1 MEISQKLN
9 IPKKEVGDKFYAE
22 EVNQIVGAINDNST
36 KIDNNA
42 NQITELKNQKTYNV
56 DNITAKRINVD
67 ENLYINKYLSNQA
80 GDIFALK
87 GNNIEGADYTLIT
100 DADLGDYA
108 TKNDTKQIIKAQ
120 SLEVNDGI
128 KFYTNRD
135 TMSQTVSKLYGDF
148 DDNQMPFL
156 DFLGENGQP
165 RLTNIAD
172 PINATDAAT
181 KAYVDL
187 KSGGDWEYETTIE
200 WDGTNTIK
208 DYSYNF
214 PTSVKEVFIV
224 GYTTYNDINKGAVDV
239 CFALSNQSASNHT
252 HIIHGNSVCNT
263 FQFIHIHK
271 IGERYYGDC
280 WTTQQIW
287 GGNELY
293 RSLSDTN
300 SPSTSVNRYNIRSIK
315 IKIIADIVRPTGA
328 GQKWYIY
335 SKK

>member
-1 MEISQKLN
+1 MEITQKLN

-22 EVNQIVGAINDNST
+22 EVNQIVNAINDNST

-67 ENLYINKYLSNQA
+67 ENLYVNKYLSNQA
-80 GDIFALK
+80 GDTFALK
-87 GNNIEGADYTLIT
+87 GNNVEGVDYTLIT

-108 TKNDTKQIIKAQ
+108 KKNDTTQIIKAQ

-135 TMSQTVSKLYGDF
+135 AMSLAVSKLYGDF

-172 PINATDAAT
+172 PLNATDAAT
-181 KAYVDL
+181 KGYVDQRAVT
-187 KSGGDWEYETTIE
+187 DWKYETTIE
-200 WDGTNTIK
+200 WDGTNTIRS
-208 DYSYNF
+208 YSYNF

-224 GYTTYNDINKGAVDV
+224 GRSEYARTNKGYIDIL
-239 CFALSNQSASNHT
+239 FALSNQPASAPTRGVYGIETKSDA
-252 HIIHGNSVCNT
+252 
-263 FQFIHIHK
+263 QFVHIHK
-271 IGERYYGDC
+271 LGGEYYGD
-280 WTTQQIW
+280 I
-287 GGNELY
+287 
-293 RSLSDTN
+293 SLSNDPILMGDVRRAQGT
-300 SPSTSVNRYNIRSIK
+300 STTTPTTINYNIRSIK
-315 IKIIADIVRPTGA
+315 ITLSEDIVRPTGV

-335 SKK
+335 SK

>member
-1 MEISQKLN
+1 MEITQKLN

-22 EVNQIVGAINDNST
+22 EVNQIVNAINDNST

-42 NQITELKNQKTYNV
+42 NQITELKNQQFANI

-67 ENLYINKYLSNQA
+67 ENLYVNKYLSNQA
-80 GDIFALK
+80 GDVFTLK
-87 GNNIEGADYTLIT
+87 GNNVEGADYTLIT
-100 DADLGDYA
+100 DADLGDYV
-108 TKNDTKQIIKAQ
+108 TKNDTTQIIKAQ

-135 TMSQTVSKLYGDF
+135 AMSLAVSKLYGDF
-148 DDNQMPFL
+148 DDNQTPFL

-172 PINATDAAT
+172 PLNATDAAT
-181 KAYVDL
+181 KGYVDQRAVT
-187 KSGGDWEYETTIE
+187 DWKYETTIE

-224 GYTTYNDINKGAVDV
+224 GTTTYNSGNKGDVDIY
-239 CFALSNQSASNHT
+239 FSLTNQPASNPT
-252 HIIHGNSVCNT
+252 RRAYWIGTT
-263 FQFIHIHK
+263 FSTQYVHIHK
-271 IGERYYGDC
+271 LGGEYYADVYI
-280 WTTQQIW
+280 T
-287 GGNELY
+287 NNPLVRDSVK
-293 RSLSDTN
+293 RSQVQSTN
-300 SPSTSVNRYNIRSIK
+300 TPTSLNYKIRSIK
-315 IKIIADIVRPTGA
+315 IKITTDIVRPTGD

-335 SKK
+335 SK

>member
-1 MEISQKLN
+1 MEITQKLN

-56 DNITAKRINVD
+56 DNIRANRINVD
-67 ENLYINKYLSNQA
+67 ENLYVNKYLSNQA
-80 GDIFALK
+80 GDVFALK
-87 GNNIEGADYTLIT
+87 GNNVEGADYTLIT
-100 DADLGDYA
+100 DADLGDYV

-135 TMSQTVSKLYGDF
+135 AMSMAVSKLYGDF
-148 DDNQMPFL
+148 DDNQTPFL

-172 PINATDAAT
+172 PLNATDAAT
-181 KAYVDL
+181 KGYVDQRAVT
-187 KSGGDWEYETTIE
+187 DWKYETTIE

-224 GYTTYNDINKGAVDV
+224 GTTTYNKGNKGAIDV
-239 CFALSNQSASNHT
+239 WFSLANQPASNPT
-252 HIIHGNSVCNT
+252 RRAYSIGTT
-263 FQFIHIHK
+263 FSTQYVHIHK
-271 IGERYYGDC
+271 LGGEYYADVYITNNPLVRDSLQRSQDTSDNKP
-280 WTTQQIW
+280 TTLNQK
-287 GGNELY
+287 
-293 RSLSDTN
+293 
-300 SPSTSVNRYNIRSIK
+300 IRSIK
-315 IKIIADIVRPTGA
+315 IKITTDIVRPTGD

-335 SKK
+335 SK

>member
-1 MEISQKLN
+1 MEITQKLN

-22 EVNQIVGAINDNST
+22 EVNQIVNAINDNST

-67 ENLYINKYLSNQA
+67 ENLYVNKYLSNQA

-87 GNNIEGADYTLIT
+87 GNNVVGADYTLIT

-135 TMSQTVSKLYGDF
+135 AMSMAVSKLYGDF

-172 PINATDAAT
+172 PLNATDAAT
-181 KAYVDL
+181 KGYVDKMGIGNFTL
-187 KSGGDWEYETTIE
+187 LATLETGTEATTEKNFKLLQSCGGYKKIVIYMERKDATLSTRNIYINIGGKSLMLVTTLASAKRCLFEIDLDRTLTIGKFYHHNFTE
-200 WDGTNTIK
+200 SYITSFNTPNSAAINTNMNTQGTLVFNYYNSSVEPNVKFTI
-208 DYSYNF
+208 
-214 PTSVKEVFIV
+214 
-224 GYTTYNDINKGAVDV
+224 
-239 CFALSNQSASNHT
+239 
-252 HIIHGNSVCNT
+252 
-263 FQFIHIHK
+263 
-271 IGERYYGDC
+271 YG
-280 WTTQQIW
+280 
-287 GGNELY
+287 
-293 RSLSDTN
+293 R
-300 SPSTSVNRYNIRSIK
+300 
-315 IKIIADIVRPTGA
+315 
-328 GQKWYIY
+328 
-335 SKK
+335 

>member
-1 MEISQKLN
+1 MEITQKLN

-22 EVNQIVGAINDNST
+22 EVNQIVNAINDNST

-42 NQITELKNQKTYNV
+42 NQITELKNQQFANI

-67 ENLYINKYLSNQA
+67 ENLYVNKYLSNQA
-80 GDIFALK
+80 GDTFALK
-87 GNNIEGADYTLIT
+87 GNNIVGADYTLIT
-100 DADLGDYA
+100 DQDLGDYV
-108 TKNDTKQIIKAQ
+108 TKTDTKQIIKAQ

-135 TMSQTVSKLYGDF
+135 AMSMTVSKLYGDF

-172 PINATDAAT
+172 PLNATDAAT
-181 KAYVDL
+181 KGYVDQRAVT
-187 KSGGDWEYETTIE
+187 DWKYETTIE

-214 PTSVKEVFIV
+214 PKSVKEVFIV
-224 GYTTYNDINKGAVDV
+224 GLTTYNSGNKGAIDIWYS
-239 CFALSNQSASNHT
+239 LSNQSASNPT
-252 HIIHGNSVCNT
+252 RRVYWVST
-263 FQFIHIHK
+263 TMSTQFVHIHK
-271 IGERYYGDC
+271 LGGEYYADVYNTNNPLVASNLQRSQGTSDNKP
-280 WTTQQIW
+280 TTI
-287 GGNELY
+287 N
-293 RSLSDTN
+293 
-300 SPSTSVNRYNIRSIK
+300 YNIRSIK
-315 IKIIADIVRPTGA
+315 IKITTDLVRPTGA

-335 SKK
+335 SK

>member
-1 MEISQKLN
+1 MTQKLN

-22 EVNQIVGAINDNST
+22 EVNQIVNAINDNST
-36 KIDNNA
+36 KIDNNT
-42 NQITELKNQKTYNV
+42 NQINDLKNQQFANV

-67 ENLYINKYLSNQA
+67 ENLYVNKYLSNQA

-100 DADLGDYA
+100 DADLGDYV

-128 KFYTNRD
+128 KFYTSRD
-135 TMSQTVSKLYGDF
+135 AMSQAVSKLYGDF

-181 KAYVDL
+181 KGYVDQR
-187 KSGGDWEYETTIE
+187 SVSDWKYEAALA

-214 PTSVKEVFIV
+214 PKPVKEVFIV
-224 GYTTYNDINKGAVDV
+224 GLTTYNSGNQGAVDV
-239 CFALSNQSASNHT
+239 WFALSNQSATAPTRRVYDVVTKFST
-252 HIIHGNSVCNT
+252 
-263 FQFIHIHK
+263 QFVHIHK
-271 IGERYYGDC
+271 LGGEYYGDVQTANNPLVTSNLQRSQGMSTNTP
-280 WTTQQIW
+280 TTI
-287 GGNELY
+287 N
-293 RSLSDTN
+293 
-300 SPSTSVNRYNIRSIK
+300 YNIRSIK
-315 IKIIADIVRPTGA
+315 IKITTDIVRPTGA

-335 SKK
+335 SK

>member
-1 MEISQKLN
+1 MEITQKLN

-42 NQITELKNQKTYNV
+42 NQITELKNQQFANV

-67 ENLYINKYLSNQA
+67 ENLYVNKYLSNQA

-100 DADLGDYA
+100 DADLGDYV

-135 TMSQTVSKLYGDF
+135 DMSQAVSKLYGDF

-181 KAYVDL
+181 KGYVDL
-187 KSGGDWEYETTIE
+187 KSGGDWKYETTIK

-224 GYTTYNDINKGAVDV
+224 GLTTYNSGNQGIVDIW
-239 CFALSNQSASNHT
+239 FALTNQPATAPT
-252 HIIHGNSVCNT
+252 HRVYDVTTKFSK
-263 FQFIHIHK
+263 QFVHIHK
-271 IGERYYGDC
+271 LGGEYYGDV
-280 WTTQQIW
+280 WT
-287 GGNELY
+287 GNNPLVLNNLQ
-293 RSLSDTN
+293 RSQGISDNKPTTIN
-300 SPSTSVNRYNIRSIK
+300 YNIRSIK
-315 IKIIADIVRPTGA
+315 IKITADIVRPTGA
-328 GQKWYIY
+328 GQEWYIY

>member
-1 MEISQKLN
+1 MEITQKLN

-22 EVNQIVGAINDNST
+22 EVNQIVNAINDNST

-67 ENLYINKYLSNQA
+67 ENLYVNKYLSNQA
-80 GDIFALK
+80 GDTFALK
-87 GNNIEGADYTLIT
+87 DNNIVGADYTLIT
-100 DADLGDYA
+100 DQDLGDYA
-108 TKNDTKQIIKAQ
+108 KKNDTTQIIKAQ

-135 TMSQTVSKLYGDF
+135 AMSLVVSKLYGDF
-148 DDNQMPFL
+148 DDNQTPFL

-172 PINATDAAT
+172 PLNATDAAT
-181 KAYVDL
+181 KGYVDQRAVT
-187 KSGGDWEYETTIE
+187 DWKYETTIE

-224 GYTTYNDINKGAVDV
+224 GTTTYNKGNKGNVDIY
-239 CFALSNQSASNHT
+239 FSLTNQPASNPT
-252 HIIHGNSVCNT
+252 RRAYSVGT
-263 FQFIHIHK
+263 TLSTQYVHIHK
-271 IGERYYGDC
+271 LGGEYYADVYI
-280 WTTQQIW
+280 T
-287 GGNELY
+287 NNPLVRDSVK
-293 RSLSDTN
+293 RSQVQGTN
-300 SPSTSVNRYNIRSIK
+300 TPTSLNYKIRSIK
-315 IKIIADIVRPTGA
+315 IKITTDIVRPTGD

-335 SKK
+335 SK

>member
-1 MEISQKLN
+1 MEITQKLN

-22 EVNQIVGAINDNST
+22 EVNQIVNAINDNST

-56 DNITAKRINVD
+56 DNIRAKRINVD
-67 ENLYINKYLSNQA
+67 ENLYVNKYLSNQA
-80 GDIFALK
+80 GDVFALK
-87 GNNIEGADYTLIT
+87 GNNVEGADYTLIT
-100 DADLGDYA
+100 DADLGDYV

-135 TMSQTVSKLYGDF
+135 AMSMAVSKLYGDF
-148 DDNQMPFL
+148 DDNQTPFL

-172 PINATDAAT
+172 PLNATDAAT
-181 KAYVDL
+181 KGYVDQRAVT
-187 KSGGDWEYETTIE
+187 DWKYETTIE

-224 GYTTYNDINKGAVDV
+224 GTTTYNKGNKGAIDV
-239 CFALSNQSASNHT
+239 WFSLANQPASNPTRRAYSIGTTFSNQF
-252 HIIHGNSVCNT
+252 V
-263 FQFIHIHK
+263 HIHK
-271 IGERYYGDC
+271 LGGEYYADVYITNNPLVRDSLQRSQVYGDNKP
-280 WTTQQIW
+280 TTLNQK
-287 GGNELY
+287 
-293 RSLSDTN
+293 
-300 SPSTSVNRYNIRSIK
+300 IRSIK
-315 IKIIADIVRPTGA
+315 IKITTDIVRPTGD

-335 SKK
+335 SK

>member
-1 MEISQKLN
+1 MEITQKLN

-56 DNITAKRINVD
+56 DNITANRINVD
-67 ENLYINKYLSNQA
+67 ENLYVNKYLSNQA
-80 GDIFALK
+80 GDIFTLK
-87 GNNIEGADYTLIT
+87 GNNVEGADYTLIT
-100 DADLGDYA
+100 DADLGDYV

-135 TMSQTVSKLYGDF
+135 AMSMAVSKLYGDF
-148 DDNQMPFL
+148 DDNQTPFL

-172 PINATDAAT
+172 PLNATDAAT
-181 KAYVDL
+181 KGYVDQRAVT
-187 KSGGDWEYETTIE
+187 DWKYETTIE

-224 GYTTYNDINKGAVDV
+224 GTTTYNKGNKGAIDV
-239 CFALSNQSASNHT
+239 WFSLANQPASNPT
-252 HIIHGNSVCNT
+252 RRAYSIGTT
-263 FQFIHIHK
+263 FSTQYVHIHK
-271 IGERYYGDC
+271 LGGEYYADVYITNNPLVRDSLQRSQVYGDNKP
-280 WTTQQIW
+280 TTLNQK
-287 GGNELY
+287 
-293 RSLSDTN
+293 
-300 SPSTSVNRYNIRSIK
+300 IRSIK
-315 IKIIADIVRPTGA
+315 IKITTDIVRPTGD

-335 SKK
+335 SK

>member
-1 MEISQKLN
+1 MTQKLN

-87 GNNIEGADYTLIT
+87 GNNVEGADYTLIT
-100 DADLGDYA
+100 DDDLGNYV

-120 SLEVNDGI
+120 SLEVNDAI
-128 KFYTNRD
+128 KFYTPRD
-135 TMSQTVSKLYGDF
+135 AMSQAVSKLYGDF

-181 KAYVDL
+181 KGYVDL
-187 KSGGDWEYETTIE
+187 RSVSDWEYETTIE

-214 PTSVKEVFIV
+214 PKSVKEVFIV
-224 GYTTYNDINKGAVDV
+224 GRTEYKSTNQGYIDIL
-239 CFALSNQSASNHT
+239 FALSNQPASAPT
-252 HIIHGNSVCNT
+252 RGVYDVET
-263 FQFIHIHK
+263 KADTQFIHIHK
-271 IGERYYGDC
+271 LGGEYYGDISLANDPILKGDVRRVQGTSTNTP
-280 WTTQQIW
+280 TTI
-287 GGNELY
+287 N
-293 RSLSDTN
+293 
-300 SPSTSVNRYNIRSIK
+300 YNIRSIK
-315 IKIIADIVRPTGA
+315 ITITTDIVRPTGV

>member
-1 MEISQKLN
+1 MEITQKLN

-42 NQITELKNQKTYNV
+42 NQINDLKNQKTYNV
-56 DNITAKRINVD
+56 DNIRANRINVD
-67 ENLYINKYLSNQA
+67 ENLYVNKYLSNQA

-87 GNNIEGADYTLIT
+87 GNNVEGADYTLIT
-100 DADLGDYA
+100 DADLGDYV

-135 TMSQTVSKLYGDF
+135 AMSMAVSKLYGDF
-148 DDNQMPFL
+148 DDNQTPFL

-172 PINATDAAT
+172 PLNATDAAT
-181 KAYVDL
+181 KVYVDQRAVT
-187 KSGGDWEYETTIE
+187 DWKYETTIE

-224 GYTTYNDINKGAVDV
+224 GTTTYNKGNKGAIDV
-239 CFALSNQSASNHT
+239 WFSLANQPASNPT
-252 HIIHGNSVCNT
+252 RRAYSIGTT
-263 FQFIHIHK
+263 FSTQYVHIHK
-271 IGERYYGDC
+271 LGGEYYADVYITNNPLVRDSLQRSQVYGDNKP
-280 WTTQQIW
+280 TTLNQK
-287 GGNELY
+287 
-293 RSLSDTN
+293 
-300 SPSTSVNRYNIRSIK
+300 IRSIK
-315 IKIIADIVRPTGA
+315 IKITTDIVRPTGD

-335 SKK
+335 SK

>member
-1 MEISQKLN
+1 MEITQKLN

-22 EVNQIVGAINDNST
+22 EVNQIVNAINDNST

-56 DNITAKRINVD
+56 DNIRANRINVD
-67 ENLYINKYLSNQA
+67 ENLYVNKYLSNQA

-87 GNNIEGADYTLIT
+87 GNNVEGADYTLIT
-100 DADLGDYA
+100 DADLGDYV

-135 TMSQTVSKLYGDF
+135 AMSMAVSKLYGDF

-172 PINATDAAT
+172 PLNATDAAT
-181 KAYVDL
+181 KGYVDQRAVT
-187 KSGGDWEYETTIE
+187 DWKYETTIE

-224 GYTTYNDINKGAVDV
+224 GLTTYNSGNKGAVDIWY
-239 CFALSNQSASNHT
+239 ALTNQLASAPTRRAYWIGTKFSNQFV
-252 HIIHGNSVCNT
+252 HIQKLG
-263 FQFIHIHK
+263 
-271 IGERYYGDC
+271 GEYYADVYITNNPLVRDSLQRSQVYGDNKP
-280 WTTQQIW
+280 TTLNQK
-287 GGNELY
+287 
-293 RSLSDTN
+293 
-300 SPSTSVNRYNIRSIK
+300 IRSIK
-315 IKIIADIVRPTGA
+315 IKITTDIVRPTGD

-335 SKK
+335 SK

>member
-1 MEISQKLN
+1 MEITQKLN

-22 EVNQIVGAINDNST
+22 EVNQIVNAINDNST

-67 ENLYINKYLSNQA
+67 ENLYVNKYLSNQA
-80 GDIFALK
+80 GDTFALK
-87 GNNIEGADYTLIT
+87 GNNVEGADYTLIT

-108 TKNDTKQIIKAQ
+108 KKNDTTQIIKAQ

-135 TMSQTVSKLYGDF
+135 AMSMVVSKLYGDF

-172 PINATDAAT
+172 PLNATDAAT
-181 KAYVDL
+181 KGYVDQRAVT
-187 KSGGDWEYETTIE
+187 DWKYETTIE
-200 WDGTNTIK
+200 WDGTNTIRR
-208 DYSYNF
+208 YSYNF
-214 PTSVKEVFIV
+214 PKSVKEVFIV
-224 GYTTYNDINKGAVDV
+224 GRSEYAHTNKGYIDIL
-239 CFALSNQSASNHT
+239 FALSNQSASSPT
-252 HIIHGNSVCNT
+252 RGVYGVETKSGA
-263 FQFIHIHK
+263 QFVHIHK
-271 IGERYYGDC
+271 LGGEYYGDIYLSNDPILKGDVMRAQGTS
-280 WTTQQIW
+280 TTKPTTI
-287 GGNELY
+287 N
-293 RSLSDTN
+293 
-300 SPSTSVNRYNIRSIK
+300 YNIRSIK
-315 IKIIADIVRPTGA
+315 IELSEDIVRPTGV

-335 SKK
+335 SK

>member
-1 MEISQKLN
+1 MEITQKLN

-42 NQITELKNQKTYNV
+42 KEINDLKNQQFANV
-56 DNITAKRINVD
+56 DNLTAKRINVD
-67 ENLYINKYLSNQA
+67 ENLYINKYLSNVA
-80 GDIFALK
+80 GDTFALK

-100 DADLGDYA
+100 DADLGDYV

-120 SLEVNDGI
+120 SLEVNGGI

-135 TMSQTVSKLYGDF
+135 AMSLAVSKLYGDF
-148 DDNQMPFL
+148 DDNQAPFL

-172 PINATDAAT
+172 PLNATDAAT
-181 KAYVDL
+181 KGYVDQR
-187 KSGGDWEYETTIE
+187 SVTDWKYETTIE

-224 GYTTYNDINKGAVDV
+224 GLTTYNSGNKGVVDIWY
-239 CFALSNQSASNHT
+239 ALTNQPASNPT
-252 HIIHGNSVCNT
+252 HRAYSVSTTMAN
-263 FQFIHIHK
+263 QFVHIHK
-271 IGERYYGDC
+271 LGGEYYGDVYKTNNPLVADNLQRSQGTIDNKP
-280 WTTQQIW
+280 TTI
-287 GGNELY
+287 N
-293 RSLSDTN
+293 
-300 SPSTSVNRYNIRSIK
+300 YNIRSIK
-315 IKIIADIVRPTGA
+315 IKITTDLVRPTGA

-335 SKK
+335 SK

>member
-1 MEISQKLN
+1 MEITQKLN

-67 ENLYINKYLSNQA
+67 ENLYVNKYLSNQA
-80 GDIFALK
+80 GDIFTLK

-135 TMSQTVSKLYGDF
+135 AMSMAVSKLYGDL

-172 PINATDAAT
+172 PLNATDAAT
-181 KAYVDL
+181 KGYVDKMGIGNFTL
-187 KSGGDWEYETTIE
+187 LATVETGTEATTEKNFKLLQSCGGYKKIVIYMERKGTT
-200 WDGTNTIK
+200 
-208 DYSYNF
+208 
-214 PTSVKEVFIV
+214 
-224 GYTTYNDINKGAVDV
+224 
-239 CFALSNQSASNHT
+239 LSNQNIYINIGGKSLMLVTTLASAKRCLFEIDLDRTLTIGKYYYNNYAESYITSFN
-252 HIIHGNSVCNT
+252 IPNSTAINT
-263 FQFIHIHK
+263 NMNTYGTLVFN
-271 IGERYYGDC
+271 YYA
-280 WTTQQIW
+280 
-287 GGNELY
+287 
-293 RSLSDTN
+293 S
-300 SPSTSVNRYNIRSIK
+300 SVEPNVK
-315 IKIIADIVRPTGA
+315 FT
-328 GQKWYIY
+328 IY
-335 SKK
+335 GR

>member
-1 MEISQKLN
+1 MEITQKLN

-56 DNITAKRINVD
+56 DNIRAKRINVD
-67 ENLYINKYLSNQA
+67 ENLYVNKYLSNQA
-80 GDIFALK
+80 GDVFALK
-87 GNNIEGADYTLIT
+87 GNNVEGADYTLIT
-100 DADLGDYA
+100 DADLGDYV

-135 TMSQTVSKLYGDF
+135 AMSMAVSKLYGDF
-148 DDNQMPFL
+148 DDNQTPFL

-172 PINATDAAT
+172 PLNATDAAT
-181 KAYVDL
+181 KGYVDQRAVT
-187 KSGGDWEYETTIE
+187 DWKYETTIE

-224 GYTTYNDINKGAVDV
+224 GTTTYNKGNKGAIDV
-239 CFALSNQSASNHT
+239 WFSLANQPASNPT
-252 HIIHGNSVCNT
+252 RRAYSIGTT
-263 FQFIHIHK
+263 FSTQYVHIHK
-271 IGERYYGDC
+271 LGGEYYADVYITNNPLVRDSLQRSQDTSDNKP
-280 WTTQQIW
+280 TTLNQK
-287 GGNELY
+287 
-293 RSLSDTN
+293 
-300 SPSTSVNRYNIRSIK
+300 IRSIK
-315 IKIIADIVRPTGA
+315 IKITTDIVRPTGD

-335 SKK
+335 SK

>member
-1 MEISQKLN
+1 MEIIQKLN

-22 EVNQIVGAINDNST
+22 EVNQIVNAINDNST

-42 NQITELKNQKTYNV
+42 NQITELKNQQFANI

-67 ENLYINKYLSNQA
+67 ENLYVNKYLSNQA
-80 GDIFALK
+80 GDTFALK
-87 GNNIEGADYTLIT
+87 GNNIVGADYTLIT
-100 DADLGDYA
+100 DQDLGDYV
-108 TKNDTKQIIKAQ
+108 TKTDTKQIIKAQ

-135 TMSQTVSKLYGDF
+135 AMSMAVSKLYGDF

-172 PINATDAAT
+172 PLNATDAAT
-181 KAYVDL
+181 KGYVDQRAVT
-187 KSGGDWEYETTIE
+187 DWKYETTIE

-224 GYTTYNDINKGAVDV
+224 GLTTYNSGNKGGVDIY
-239 CFALSNQSASNHT
+239 FSLTNEPASNPT
-252 HIIHGNSVCNT
+252 RRVYNIGTTLSKQYV
-263 FQFIHIHK
+263 HIHK
-271 IGERYYGDC
+271 LGGEYYADVYI
-280 WTTQQIW
+280 T
-287 GGNELY
+287 NNPLVRDSLK
-293 RSLSDTN
+293 RSQVQMNNT
-300 SPSTSVNRYNIRSIK
+300 PTSLNYKIRSIK
-315 IKIIADIVRPTGA
+315 IKITTDIVRPTGD

-335 SKK
+335 SK

>member
-1 MEISQKLN
+1 MEITQKLN

-56 DNITAKRINVD
+56 DNIRANRINVD
-67 ENLYINKYLSNQA
+67 ENLYVNKYLSNQA
-80 GDIFALK
+80 GDVFALK
-87 GNNIEGADYTLIT
+87 GNNVEGADYTLIT

-135 TMSQTVSKLYGDF
+135 AMSMVVSKLYGDF

-172 PINATDAAT
+172 PLNATDAAT
-181 KAYVDL
+181 KSYVDQRAVT
-187 KSGGDWEYETTIE
+187 DWKYETTIE

-214 PTSVKEVFIV
+214 PKSVKEVFIV
-224 GYTTYNDINKGAVDV
+224 GLTTYNSGNKGAIDIWYS
-239 CFALSNQSASNHT
+239 LTNQPASNPT
-252 HIIHGNSVCNT
+252 RRVYWVGTTMAN
-263 FQFIHIHK
+263 QFVHIHK
-271 IGERYYGDC
+271 LGGEYYGDVYN
-280 WTTQQIW
+280 TNNPLVA
-287 GGNELY
+287 GNLQ
-293 RSLSDTN
+293 RSQAQNNNT
-300 SPSTSVNRYNIRSIK
+300 PTSLNQKIRSIK
-315 IKIIADIVRPTGA
+315 IKITTDIVRPTGD

-335 SKK
+335 SK

>member
-1 MEISQKLN
+1 MEITQKLN

-36 KIDNNA
+36 KIDNNT

-67 ENLYINKYLSNQA
+67 ENLYVNKYLSNQA

-100 DADLGDYA
+100 DADLGDYV

-135 TMSQTVSKLYGDF
+135 TMSMAVSELYGDF

-156 DFLGENGQP
+156 DFLGQNGQP

-172 PINATDAAT
+172 PLNATDAAT
-181 KAYVDL
+181 KGYVDL
-187 KSGGDWEYETTIE
+187 RSVSDWKYETTIE

-208 DYSYNF
+208 DYSYTF
-214 PTSVKEVFIV
+214 PTTVKEVFIV
-224 GYTTYNDINKGAVDV
+224 GSTTYDSGNKGVVDV
-239 CFALSNQSASNHT
+239 WFALANQPASSPT
-252 HIIHGNSVCNT
+252 HRIYNVTTKNAI
-263 FQFIHIHK
+263 QFVHIHK
-271 IGERYYGDC
+271 LGGEYYGDV
-280 WTTQQIW
+280 WNTNNQLVL
-287 GGNELY
+287 NNLY
-293 RSLSDTN
+293 RSQGIDLNTPTTIN
-300 SPSTSVNRYNIRSIK
+300 YKIRSIK
-315 IKIIADIVRPTGA
+315 IKIIIDIVRPTGA

-335 SKK
+335 SRK

>member
-1 MEISQKLN
+1 MEITQKLN

-56 DNITAKRINVD
+56 DNIRAKRINVD
-67 ENLYINKYLSNQA
+67 ENLYVNKYLSNQA
-80 GDIFALK
+80 GDIFTLK

-135 TMSQTVSKLYGDF
+135 AMSTAVSKLYGDF

-172 PINATDAAT
+172 PLNATDAAT
-181 KAYVDL
+181 KGYVDQR
-187 KSGGDWEYETTIE
+187 SVTDWKYETTIE

-214 PTSVKEVFIV
+214 PKAVKEVFIV
-224 GYTTYNDINKGAVDV
+224 GLTTYNSGNKGAIDIWYSLANQPASNPTHRVYWV
-239 CFALSNQSASNHT
+239 GTTMSNQF
-252 HIIHGNSVCNT
+252 V
-263 FQFIHIHK
+263 HIHK
-271 IGERYYGDC
+271 LGGEYYGDVYN
-280 WTTQQIW
+280 TNNPLVASNLQ
-287 GGNELY
+287 
-293 RSLSDTN
+293 RSQGTSDN
-300 SPSTSVNRYNIRSIK
+300 KPTSLNYKIRSIK
-315 IKIIADIVRPTGA
+315 IKITTDIVRPTGD

-335 SKK
+335 SK

>member
-1 MEISQKLN
+1 MEITQKLN

-22 EVNQIVGAINDNST
+22 EVNQIVNAINDNST

-56 DNITAKRINVD
+56 DNIRAKRINVD
-67 ENLYINKYLSNQA
+67 ENLYVNKYLSNQA
-80 GDIFALK
+80 GDVFALK
-87 GNNIEGADYTLIT
+87 GNNVEGADYTLIT
-100 DADLGDYA
+100 DADLGDYV

-128 KFYTNRD
+128 KFYTNRNA
-135 TMSQTVSKLYGDF
+135 MSMAVSKLYGDF
-148 DDNQMPFL
+148 DDNQTPFL

-172 PINATDAAT
+172 PLNATDAAT
-181 KAYVDL
+181 KGYVDQRAVT
-187 KSGGDWEYETTIE
+187 DWKYETTIE

-224 GYTTYNDINKGAVDV
+224 GTTTYNKGNKGAIDV
-239 CFALSNQSASNHT
+239 WFSLANQPASNPT
-252 HIIHGNSVCNT
+252 RRAYSIGTT
-263 FQFIHIHK
+263 FSTQYVHIHK
-271 IGERYYGDC
+271 LGGEYYADVYITNNPLVRDSLQRSQVYGDNKP
-280 WTTQQIW
+280 TTLNQK
-287 GGNELY
+287 
-293 RSLSDTN
+293 
-300 SPSTSVNRYNIRSIK
+300 IRSIK
-315 IKIIADIVRPTGA
+315 IKITTDIVRPTGD

-335 SKK
+335 SK

>member
-42 NQITELKNQKTYNV
+42 KEINDLKNQQFANV

-67 ENLYINKYLSNQA
+67 ENLYVNKYLSNQA

-108 TKNDTKQIIKAQ
+108 KKNDTTQIIKAQ
-120 SLEVNDGI
+120 SLEVNNGI

-135 TMSQTVSKLYGDF
+135 AMSQAVSKLYGDF

-181 KAYVDL
+181 KGYVDL
-187 KSGGDWEYETTIE
+187 RSVSDWEYETTIE

-214 PTSVKEVFIV
+214 PKAVKEVFIV
-224 GYTTYNDINKGAVDV
+224 GLTTYNSGNKGVIDIW
-239 CFALSNQSASNHT
+239 FALANQPASAPT
-252 HIIHGNSVCNT
+252 HRVYDVVT
-263 FQFIHIHK
+263 KEATQFVHIHK
-271 IGERYYGDC
+271 LGGEYYGDVQ
-280 WTTQQIW
+280 TSNNPLVKTAM
-287 GGNELY
+287 Y
-293 RSLSDTN
+293 RSQGMSTN
-300 SPSTSVNRYNIRSIK
+300 TPTTINYNIRSIK
-315 IKIIADIVRPTGA
+315 IKITADIVRPTGA

>member
-1 MEISQKLN
+1 MEITQKLN

-42 NQITELKNQKTYNV
+42 NQINDLKNQKTYNV
-56 DNITAKRINVD
+56 DNIRANRINVD
-67 ENLYINKYLSNQA
+67 ENLYVNKYLSNQA
-80 GDIFALK
+80 GDVFALK
-87 GNNIEGADYTLIT
+87 GNNVEGADYTLIT
-100 DADLGDYA
+100 DADLGDYV

-135 TMSQTVSKLYGDF
+135 AMSMAVSKLYGDF
-148 DDNQMPFL
+148 DDNQTPFL

-172 PINATDAAT
+172 PLNATDAAT
-181 KAYVDL
+181 KGYVDQRAVT
-187 KSGGDWEYETTIE
+187 DWKYETTIE

-224 GYTTYNDINKGAVDV
+224 GTTTYNKGNKGAIDV
-239 CFALSNQSASNHT
+239 WFSLANQPASNPT
-252 HIIHGNSVCNT
+252 RRAYSIGTT
-263 FQFIHIHK
+263 FSTQYVHIHK
-271 IGERYYGDC
+271 LGGEYYADVYITNNPLVRDSLQRSQVYGDNKP
-280 WTTQQIW
+280 TTLNQK
-287 GGNELY
+287 
-293 RSLSDTN
+293 
-300 SPSTSVNRYNIRSIK
+300 IRSIK
-315 IKIIADIVRPTGA
+315 IKITTDIVRPTGD

-335 SKK
+335 SK

>member
-1 MEISQKLN
+1 MEITQKLN

-22 EVNQIVGAINDNST
+22 EVNQIVNAINDNST

-56 DNITAKRINVD
+56 DNIRAKRINVD
-67 ENLYINKYLSNQA
+67 ENLYVNKYLSNQA
-80 GDIFALK
+80 GDVFALK
-87 GNNIEGADYTLIT
+87 GNNVEGADYTLIT
-100 DADLGDYA
+100 DADLGDYV

-120 SLEVNDGI
+120 SLEVKDGI

-135 TMSQTVSKLYGDF
+135 AVSMAVSKLYGDF
-148 DDNQMPFL
+148 DDNQTPFL

-172 PINATDAAT
+172 PLNATDAAT
-181 KAYVDL
+181 KGYVDQRAVT
-187 KSGGDWEYETTIE
+187 DWKYETTIE

-224 GYTTYNDINKGAVDV
+224 GLTTYNSGNKGAIDV
-239 CFALSNQSASNHT
+239 WFSLANQPASNPTRRAYWIGTTFSNQF
-252 HIIHGNSVCNT
+252 V
-263 FQFIHIHK
+263 HIHK
-271 IGERYYGDC
+271 LGGEYYADVYNTNNPLVASNLQRSQGTSDNKP
-280 WTTQQIW
+280 TTI
-287 GGNELY
+287 NY
-293 RSLSDTN
+293 K
-300 SPSTSVNRYNIRSIK
+300 IRSIK
-315 IKIIADIVRPTGA
+315 IKITTDLVRPTGD

-335 SKK
+335 SK